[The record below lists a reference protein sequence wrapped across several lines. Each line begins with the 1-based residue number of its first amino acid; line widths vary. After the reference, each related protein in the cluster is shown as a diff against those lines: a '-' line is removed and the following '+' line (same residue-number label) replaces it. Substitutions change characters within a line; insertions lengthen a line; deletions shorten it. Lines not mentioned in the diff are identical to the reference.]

1 MRVPR
6 NEIVYRQAL
15 PGGWLK
21 TIKKR
26 RKSKRPR
33 FDAFLYPPKGN
44 RIRTAIELMNF
55 LAKNPELCPDFNPY
69 LINLETKIG
78 NGQNPNYSTRRLASF
93 LHYVKSGFSCDAA
106 RVMVLGD
113 KSKVK
118 TVRDG
123 AKERKDQIVFICT
136 ECTASFPSH
145 LKLKTHVDSLHKV
158 ATKIENDDS
167 SEKKEKLLPMDQIIS
182 KDLQFN
188 LPDEMQY
195 EPFDVPVRP
204 YFGHEWPAEVLE
216 SIPTDALESVMSM
229 VSYSC
234 ISCNATFNS
243 HYELLVHRC
252 DKN

>member
-1 MRVPR
+1 MPRPR
-6 NEIVYRQAL
+6 NEIVYRKVL

-26 RKSKRPR
+26 RKSERPR

-44 RIRTAIELMNF
+44 RIRTAIELLNF
-55 LAKNPELCPDFNPY
+55 LAKHPEMCPDFNPY
-69 LINLETKIG
+69 QINLETKIG
-78 NGQNPNYSTRRLASF
+78 NGKTPNYSTRRLASF

-118 TVRDG
+118 TVPVG
-123 AKERKDQIVFICT
+123 AKDRKDKIVFICT

-145 LKLKTHVDSLHKV
+145 LKLKTHVDSLHM
-158 ATKIENDDS
+158 ALPKIENDDG
-167 SEKKEKLLPMDQIIS
+167 SEEKEKLLPMDQIIS

-204 YFGHEWPAEVLE
+204 YFGNEWPTEVLE
-216 SIPTDALESVMSM
+216 SIPPDALESVMSM

-234 ISCNATFNS
+234 ISCKATFNS
-243 HYELLVHRC
+243 HYELLLHRC